1 MCKISQNRF
10 LKCVKFYIK
19 SDYSIEIQQEKRN
32 FVQGK
37 QTDTFS
43 IWKYTEIP

>member
-32 FVQGK
+32 FFESNL
-37 QTDTFS
+37 TDSFRT
-43 IWKYTEIP
+43 